1 MLSAFKNFGVTF
13 LIAALLFGI
22 LAYFATGFVTGTVK
36 NILEDEQNELDQIIQ
51 EGNEQ
56 ETEGE
61 ESTET
66 APVDPELKI
75 PEGESFNFLL
85 LATDYRPDLYD
96 TYAPS
101 LATMGKT
108 NWLEVAPEETLGLLT
123 GDYRKV
129 RLAGITLVRIDKE
142 KRQVVYATVSPET
155 RVYTAYGYMTLSQ
168 VYNVYGKQNVTD
180 YVTALTGLKLSYT
193 FLVNGYNLDE
203 LVSVAG
209 AVTVY
214 NTKDIY
220 SDGTYNTMQY
230 ETTVESVDE
239 DGNPYT
245 EHLPNTWLI
254 GTGEQTLY
262 GETLYRMLS
271 VVERSNSDVN
281 AKSAYTSAVAEQ
293 YLKMLGSLEDDKRM
307 ILMAQ
312 LITRE
317 ADWGNIEGLQAPDKS
332 GETRPAEDNDGE
344 DEITDPADRWTA
356 ELFEPD
362 TPIVETDYTM
372 NDYESVSEMIEAVTY
387 FESVYLTYPCTYVQA
402 TEEQEAYF
410 KADTEGGI
418 KMFMDYRLMSTGEE
432 N

>member
-36 NILEDEQNELDQIIQ
+36 NILEDEQNELDQIIS
-51 EGNEQ
+51 EGNEE
-56 ETEGE
+56 ETENT

-85 LATDYRPDLYD
+85 LATDYRPDLHN

-101 LATMGKT
+101 LATMNRTDWHG
-108 NWLEVAPEETLGLLT
+108 VDPEETIGLLA

-129 RLAGITLVRIDKE
+129 RVAGITLVRIDKE

-155 RVYTAYGYMTLSQ
+155 RVYTTYGYMTLSQ

-180 YVTALTGLKLSYT
+180 YIAALTGLKFSYT

-209 AVTVY
+209 AVTVH

-220 SDGTYNTMQY
+220 SDGTYHTMQY
-230 ETTVESVDE
+230 ETTVELMDE
-239 DGNPYT
+239 DGNAYT
-245 EHLPNTWLI
+245 EHLPNTWLM
-254 GTGEQTLY
+254 GTGDQTLY
-262 GETLYRMLS
+262 GENLYRLLS
-271 VVERSNSDVN
+271 VVERSNSDLN
-281 AKSAYTSAVAEQ
+281 AKSAYTAAIAQQ
-293 YLKMLGSLEDDKRM
+293 YLTLLGNMEDEKRM

-312 LITRE
+312 LITRQ
-317 ADWGNIEGLQAPDKS
+317 ADWGNIEGLQAPS
-332 GETRPAEDNDGE
+332 ANEETRSPEGGNS

-387 FESVYLTYPCTYVQA
+387 FESVFLTYPCTYVQA

-410 KADTEGGI
+410 KADTDAGI
-418 KMFMDYRLMSTGEE
+418 KMFMDYRLMSKSEA